1 MPQTAPQLSA
11 PVQTVDVQTNCLAAQ
26 DLSLIS
32 WFDSPQRY
40 DSSLNN
46 KPPPALAADQTSAE
60 HIMSFDHRRL
70 SASNM
75 PGTIERNDSSQSSA
89 QYPVESTFRVSSE
102 QPDRYNVPMS
112 GMPATT
118 SHSSLMALNEFISNE
133 LPSVHGELN
142 KKSIA
147 NVDGAQYLDTPPGL
161 GDCSPV
167 YSQGLRQLELFS
179 GFGDALERAPS
190 TCVAHEAFTQ
200 TYANSYNMY
209 SYPLKDPVPP
219 ESSHYQQA
227 LLFPNGRPLILP
239 SALGYDFSTPS
250 ESSFKHQA
258 APQPVAYEQSGL
270 SCLYCVLDASDGRS
284 AAFNGHA
291 DEWDSHQGNTQ
302 LFGVS
307 VPDGAVGTQKNICK
321 YTHSDYLT
329 SMASL
334 NSAESQCS
342 VAGIGSS
349 SNGNTGS
356 LPGLSCT
363 ESGIQY
369 LYKNGETVGQAN
381 SIEANNWEYWSD
393 GAGEIA

>member
-1 MPQTAPQLSA
+1 
-11 PVQTVDVQTNCLAAQ
+11 
-26 DLSLIS
+26 
-32 WFDSPQRY
+32 
-40 DSSLNN
+40 
-46 KPPPALAADQTSAE
+46 
-60 HIMSFDHRRL
+60 MSFDHERL

-75 PGTIERNDSSQSSA
+75 PGTVERKDSSQSSA
-89 QYPVESTFRVSSE
+89 QYPVESTFRVSSQ

-118 SHSSLMALNEFISNE
+118 SHPSPMALDGSVSNE

-142 KKSIA
+142 TRSLA
-147 NVDGAQYLDTPPGL
+147 NVDGARYLATPPGL

-167 YSQGLRQLELFS
+167 YSQGLSQPQLFS
-179 GFGDALERAPS
+179 GFGDASVAIGPYASDASKRAPS
-190 TCVAHEAFTQ
+190 TCVAHKAFTQ
-200 TYANSYNMY
+200 TYANPHDMY
-209 SYPLKDPVPP
+209 SYPLKDQVPP
-219 ESSHYQQA
+219 ESSHYQQT
-227 LLFPNGRPLILP
+227 LLLPNGQPSILP
-239 SALGYDFSTPS
+239 PALGYDFSTPS

-270 SCLYCVLDASDGRS
+270 SCLYCVLDASDGHS

-291 DEWDSHQGNTQ
+291 KEWDSHQVDTQ
-302 LFGVS
+302 KFGVS
-307 VPDGAVGTQKNICK
+307 VPEGAVGIQKNICK
-321 YTHSDYLT
+321 YTHGDFLT

-342 VAGIGSS
+342 VAGIESC

-356 LPGLSCT
+356 LPGLGCA

-369 LYKNGETVGQAN
+369 LYKNGETAGQEN
-381 SIEANNWEYWSD
+381 SIEADNWDDWYD